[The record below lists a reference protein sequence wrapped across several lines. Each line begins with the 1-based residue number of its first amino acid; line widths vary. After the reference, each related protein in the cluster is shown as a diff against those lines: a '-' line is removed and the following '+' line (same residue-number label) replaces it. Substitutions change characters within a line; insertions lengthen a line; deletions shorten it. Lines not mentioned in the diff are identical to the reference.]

1 MKAAVYQGKEQL
13 IVQEV
18 PEPSE
23 VEVTLEME
31 SAVDDR
37 ITDVEETKNL
47 LGSVEE
53 QFPDHIHLWAPGVG
67 TKHGFG
73 DDMDFDPA
81 NVEYQRKFDQ
91 GNNRQGNRDCFTWQY
106 RNVRGRP
113 DQSSAKN

>member
-1 MKAAVYQGKEQL
+1 
-13 IVQEV
+13 
-18 PEPSE
+18 
-23 VEVTLEME
+23 ME

-73 DDMDFDPA
+73 DDMDFDSA
-81 NVEYQRKFDQ
+81 NVEYHITNF
-91 GNNRQGNRDCFTWQY
+91 
-106 RNVRGRP
+106 
-113 DQSSAKN
+113 